1 MKQFKTPRT
10 IEELEEIAAYCLKQQ
25 PGLEQI
31 EGATINLDEDGR
43 WTVGVKV
50 QGDVDVAA
58 INRGR
63 KAVEDSMRDEYSLK
77 TDT

>member
-1 MKQFKTPRT
+1 MEKSKTPRT
-10 IEELEEIAAYCLKQQ
+10 IEELETIAEYCLKQQ

-31 EGATINLDEDGR
+31 EGATIDVDEDGR
-43 WTVGVKV
+43 WAVGVKV
-50 QGDVDVAA
+50 RGDVDVAA

-63 KAVEDSMRDEYSLK
+63 KAVEDGMREQYSLK